1 MNIEITQE
9 DDLSI
14 VELQETR
21 LDAAAAPAFKK
32 AMEELIRDGN
42 LNIILDISRLEF
54 MDSSSLGAMVSIL
67 KRLGSEGDMVL
78 LGAKGLVAELFHLTR
93 MDQVFS
99 LVDDLE
105 EAKDELS

>member
-1 MNIEITQE
+1 MNIDITQE

-14 VELQETR
+14 IVLNETR
-21 LDAAAAPAFKK
+21 LDAAVAPAFKK
-32 AMEELIRDGN
+32 AMEDAIREGHTD
-42 LNIILDISRLEF
+42 LILDISQLEF

-78 LGAKGLVAELFHLTR
+78 LGTKGLVAELFHLTR
-93 MDQVFS
+93 MDQVFT